1 MKDKMKKRILAKILC
16 FVLIINSSISVM
28 AEDGSVSPEN
38 NITSEYTDE
47 SETSESG
54 EESSPIEEPSEESGE
69 ESELEINPVDE
80 ELEESSEASEEHSEE
95 SEASKESNILSDE
108 EHILVTR
115 SLKVNAS
122 ITDNVDENPN
132 TFAVILEAWVEGIVS
147 KSVKESEVGEIQKVQ
162 DAQET
167 EKQLAEA
174 VSDQEE
180 DGQVIVKQNVLE
192 EGTTCDSSAILKNQ
206 LSQYFEYECSCE
218 EETHT
223 CIEVYTAAWD
233 GSQFLEPVQ
242 IDPTNEQSMIRVV
255 VNDGAIE
262 VSGFDYKEH
271 TVVADEISGN
281 GQKLIVKASVEAK
294 AGFWG
299 GNNVPIIEDVTAVYM
314 NGEAEATY
322 ATLRANVPVCVDIAT
337 QDKTIY
343 YGGSISD
350 KDLLDSITA
359 GYKTVGTTE
368 TRGVVC
374 VNDDGTLTP
383 AEDWMDDYAV
393 MTWKTYAGQN
403 WTEEVSNILG
413 NSVSKTGTGCY
424 EYAVTITPIQEAI
437 AADTNAGAANPMG
450 GVTDSATGIN
460 YVLIPV
466 IRFRNTIINHGFIPD
481 QEYFENYNK
490 VSIEW
495 MEMNGFCIESEN
507 DDDPYTYPAPDYDLE
522 PTLYFTYEP
531 IDSTFTTDTGVNVI
545 VSSSNDNADEGV
557 YIANAVIFGSLL
569 RTLDVEANE
578 GMFTIS
584 VNYATSIELPATGGI
599 GTAGFRNSGLVLMLC
614 AIVLI
619 WKKKRSVE

>member
-28 AEDGSVSPEN
+28 AEDGSVSSEGDN

-47 SETSESG
+47 SETSEAS
-54 EESSPIEEPSEESGE
+54 EETSETSETSEETSESSEVSEETS
-69 ESELEINPVDE
+69 
-80 ELEESSEASEEHSEE
+80 ESSEASEDVSEE
-95 SEASKESNILSDE
+95 SEASKESNILSVE

-132 TFAVILEAWVEGIVS
+132 TFTVLLEAWVEGSIS
-147 KSVKESEVGEIQKVQ
+147 KSVNESEVEEIQKVQ

-167 EKQLAEA
+167 DEQLAEA
-174 VSDQEE
+174 VSDQEK
-180 DGQVIVKQNVLE
+180 DGQVIVKQTVLE
-192 EGTTCDSSAILKNQ
+192 EGTICDSSAVLRNQ
-206 LSQYFEYECSCE
+206 LSQYFEYDCSCE
-218 EETHT
+218 EERHT
-223 CIEVYTAAWD
+223 CVEVYTAAWD
-233 GSQFLEPVQ
+233 GSQFLDPVQ
-242 IDPTNEQSMIRVV
+242 IDPVDEQSTISVV
-255 VNDGAIE
+255 VNDSSIE

-271 TVVADEISGN
+271 TVVAGEVSGN

-299 GNNVPIIEDVTAVYM
+299 GNNVPVTEEATAVYM

-368 TRGVVC
+368 TNGVVC

-403 WTEEVSNILG
+403 WTKEVSNILG

-424 EYAVTITPIQEAI
+424 EYAVTITPTQEAI
-437 AADTNAGAANPMG
+437 YADTNAGAVNPME
-450 GVTDSATGIN
+450 GVTDSATGFN

-490 VSIEW
+490 VSVEW
-495 MEMNGFCIESEN
+495 MEMNGFCLESEK
-507 DDDPYTYPAPDYDLE
+507 DDDPYTYPAPDYNLE
-522 PTLYFTYEP
+522 PTLSFTYEP
-531 IDSTFTTDTGVNVI
+531 IDPTFTADTGVNVI
-545 VSSSNDNADEGV
+545 VSGSNDNAYEGV

-569 RTLDVEANE
+569 RTLDLEASE
-578 GMFTIS
+578 GTFTIS

-619 WKKKRSVE
+619 WKKKRSAE